1 PRRPTPYPNWKRGE
15 KLLGVAVDWRLHHDA
30 RLLAQLTPTLAG
42 YVDALARQLGAG
54 GLLGR
59 ERYSSD
65 IGDSVYGLHSQAVA
79 WEGLREIARAWDATG
94 RAELARRAHTTA
106 ARLERGLRSRVHAD
120 ERRLPDGTL
129 FVPAR
134 LVDGEG
140 PYDALTQSREASY
153 WNLVAP
159 YAFASGLFAP

>member
-79 WEGLREIARAWDATG
+79 WEGLREIASAWARAGQPALAARANALAARIG
-94 RAELARRAHTTA
+94 RALRRAVRASEARRPAGPPFLPAELVYRH
-106 ARLERGLRSRVHAD
+106 RGA
-120 ERRLPDGTL
+120 
-129 FVPAR
+129 
-134 LVDGEG
+134 G
-140 PYDALTQSREASY
+140 P
-153 WNLVAP
+153 
-159 YAFASGLFAP
+159 